1 LTNGTV
7 RVATLPDGTHPLGDS
22 SATPASPPSPAGPAD
37 FDTLYAEHFGFV
49 WRCLRAL
56 GVATSALDDAAQEVF
71 LVVHRRMPEF
81 RGDSALRTWL
91 YAIVRNVASNQRRG
105 QRRHEGMPLLD
116 TEHPSVAPGPQ
127 EELQDREAAAFVQSF
142 MASVSEKKRDV
153 FVLALLEGMSIPDVA
168 ETLSVPLNTTYTRL
182 RDVRLEFQRALAKR
196 RGAS

>member
-1 LTNGTV
+1 
-7 RVATLPDGTHPLGDS
+7 LGDS
-22 SATPASPPSPAGPAD
+22 SATNAASPPSPAGVPD
-37 FDTLYAEHFGFV
+37 FDAVYAENFEFV

-71 LVVHRRMPEF
+71 LVVHRRMSEF

-105 QRRHEGMPLLD
+105 QRRHDGVALLD
-116 TEHPSVAPGPQ
+116 AEHPSVTAGPQ
-127 EELQDREAAAFVQSF
+127 EELEDREAAAFVQSF
-142 MASVSEKKRDV
+142 VATISEKKRDV
-153 FVLALLEGMSIPDVA
+153 FVLALLEGMSIPEVA

-196 RGAS
+196 RGAP